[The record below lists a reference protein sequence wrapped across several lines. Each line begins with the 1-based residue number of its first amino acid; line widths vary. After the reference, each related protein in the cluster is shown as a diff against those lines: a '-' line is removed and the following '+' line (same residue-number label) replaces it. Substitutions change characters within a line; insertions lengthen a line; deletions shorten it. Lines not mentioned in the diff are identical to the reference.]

1 MRLRGIRQTVPLDF
15 TTFIQH
21 GGLFNGGSASPR
33 LYGSELLADF
43 GVLLVTVNSRLGP
56 LGYLATGDGELPGNI
71 GMWDQRLALQ
81 WVQKNIAKFGGDPD
95 RVSSGCCWFFFAVAM
110 TANEFWYC

>member
-1 MRLRGIRQTVPLDF
+1 MPLDF

-56 LGYLATGDGELPGNI
+56 LGYLATGDGELPGNM

-95 RVSSGCCWFFFAVAM
+95 RVSSGCCWFFCCC
-110 TANEFWYC
+110 YDGQ